1 MGGRGSF
8 VNVNLNDFRFVEG
21 GKTFTKVGEV
31 DNIKILVRDGNLSV
45 KAPEYSHTDDTIYA
59 VIQAGKL
66 KHIAF
71 YGKDHK
77 QERVI
82 DFGHEH
88 GFNHVRPHV
97 HENMVHLKNESGTAP
112 SLSDMVVI
120 NKVLKWLESK

>member
-31 DNIKILVRDGNLSV
+31 DNIKILVRDGNRSV
-45 KAPEYSHTDDTIYA
+45 KAPEYSHTEDRIYA
-59 VIQAGKL
+59 IIQDGRL

-71 YGKDHK
+71 YGPDHK

-97 HENMVHLKNESGTAP
+97 HENMMHIKNESGTPP
-112 SLSDMVVI
+112 SKSDIAIIDKVI
-120 NKVLKWLESK
+120 KWIGSR